1 MQKNRINS
9 NLAIAKL
16 FSGTKSQLEIEDTR
30 ALLNG
35 NPGDYNDKLFLIS
48 APVGN
53 FAQNIALI
61 WANNEQDAFDI
72 ACDENLLDDWLVEEN
87 EIENEDEVIRLGNAS
102 DAFDLQDA
110 TITRVPDSDWK
121 SDYDYVFAL
130 GAASECGPETLADV

>member
-1 MQKNRINS
+1 MKKNRINS
-9 NLAIAKL
+9 NLVMAKL
-16 FSGTKSQLEIEDTR
+16 FKGTNSELEIDDTR

-35 NPGDYNDKLFLIS
+35 NPTDYNDKLFLIS

-53 FAQNIALI
+53 FGYNIALL

-72 ACDENLLDDWLVEEN
+72 ACDENLLDGWLVEDN
-87 EIENEDEVIRLGNAS
+87 EIENEEEIIRLGNAS